1 MRLQELLPS
10 KKVYNL
16 YNMSNRFMRKLY
28 LALSILAFFVINSL
42 HAQSLSEVNT
52 LRRINPDNPNS
63 AVWTNLSSTSK
74 YICVGVPVGFFVAG
88 LIHDNKDLKQKAAYT
103 AATILLNTATTTL
116 LKNIVKRERP
126 YKVYTGI
133 FPDQIESDY
142 SFPSGHTSS
151 AFATATSLAITTK
164 KWYVAL
170 PAFAWSASV
179 GYSRIYLGQHYP
191 SDVLMGA
198 LVGTSS
204 AFICDWATK
213 QLHKRKKSTLAR
225 IK

>member
-1 MRLQELLPS
+1 
-10 KKVYNL
+10 
-16 YNMSNRFMRKLY
+16 MRKLI
-28 LALSILAFFVINSL
+28 LLITLFLVTISIQ
-42 HAQSLSEVNT
+42 AQSISEVNT

-63 AVWTNLSSTSK
+63 TIWTNLSNTSK
-74 YICVGVPVGFFVAG
+74 YISVGVPVGYFVAG
-88 LIHDNKDLKQKAAYT
+88 LIHNNKDLKQKAAYT

-116 LKNIVKRERP
+116 LKNVVKRERP
-126 YKVYTGI
+126 YNVYTGI
-133 FPDQIESDY
+133 FPDKIESDY

-164 KWYVAL
+164 KWYIAV

-191 SDVLMGA
+191 SDVIMGA

-204 AFICDWATK
+204 AFVCHWASK
-213 QLHKRKKSTLAR
+213 QLLKRNKSKSF
-225 IK
+225 IVK